1 MRIGVSIPSTALLA
15 FTFPIAALAQL
26 TIAPTT
32 QSVTNAGNSATYVL
46 TITNPTASSQQFA
59 VLQPGGSVNPAWGVQ
74 NPVSVTVPAGG
85 SQNFNLVLTTP
96 LGLAD
101 GSYPFTETVTT
112 AGSLTYSTTGTLVVN
127 STSQTNA
134 EIDTFN
140 TTTVTQPATAF
151 QVELK
156 ARMQGGSYLF
166 DHTYNVPFSDPS
178 IATAI
183 AQAKSVL
190 TGAGAVSFTG
200 PTQLSSTQS
209 TSSSTNTVQTGS
221 QSTGMPSNTY
231 TYTAPTTGPETIY
244 TGNRGICQSY
254 SFPASAPPVL
264 TGCSLTGTPIVFG
277 PSFYASG
284 IFYVPEYD
292 TDTLVVNLVTI
303 NQTAT
308 TTNTTLTSQVYEL
321 DGAAAGG
328 ATPATPAPPTLLLAL
343 MGLALAGL
351 YSVRL
356 RLRQAFTRR

>member
-1 MRIGVSIPSTALLA
+1 MSVALLG
-15 FTFPIAALAQL
+15 FVFPAAALAQL

-32 QSVTNAGNSATYVL
+32 QSVTNAGNAATYVI
-46 TITNPTASSQQFA
+46 TITNPTGT
-59 VLQPGGSVNPAWGVQ
+59 LQTFVPAIVPSISGVNAAWGVQ
-74 NPVSVTVPAGG
+74 LPASVMVGPGA
-85 SQNFNLVLTTP
+85 SVNFNLVLTSYI
-96 LGLAD
+96 GLAD
-101 GSYPFTETVTT
+101 GSYPFTLTVTT
-112 AGSLTYSTTGTLVVN
+112 VSSLTYSATGAFVVN

-134 EIDTFN
+134 EIDTLN
-140 TTTVTQPATAF
+140 TTSVTQQATAF

-166 DHTYNVPFSDPS
+166 DHTYNVAFSDPS
-178 IATAI
+178 ITAAI

-221 QSTGMPSNTY
+221 QSSGMPTNTY
-231 TYTAPTTGPETIY
+231 TYTAPTTGPMTIY

-277 PSFYASG
+277 PSYYSSG
-284 IFYVPEYD
+284 IFYIPEYD
-292 TDTLVVNLVTI
+292 TDTLTVNLVTI
-303 NQTAT
+303 SQTAT

-321 DGAAAGG
+321 DGVAASG
-328 ATPATPAPPTLLLAL
+328 APATPAPPTLLLVL
-343 MGLALAGL
+343 VGLVLAGM
-351 YSVRL
+351 YAARQQ
-356 RLRQAFTRR
+356 LRQALTRR